1 MSVESNLSVYDTIL
15 QIFAKDVGTIF
26 ITEGE
31 NLVGIVS
38 RKDLLKIAI
47 GKTDINKVPINVIMT
62 RMPNIIYCEEN
73 DEIVEVVKKLI
84 EHQIDSLPV
93 LKIKEVRGKKVYKIV
108 GRVTK
113 TNITKLFLE
122 NFEK

>member
-1 MSVESNLSVYDTIL
+1 
-15 QIFAKDVGTIF
+15 
-26 ITEGE
+26 
-31 NLVGIVS
+31 
-38 RKDLLKIAI
+38 
-47 GKTDINKVPINVIMT
+47 MT

-73 DEIVEVVKKLI
+73 DEIVEKLI

>member
-73 DEIVEVVKKLI
+73 DEIVEVVK
-84 EHQIDSLPV
+84 
-93 LKIKEVRGKKVYKIV
+93 
-108 GRVTK
+108 
-113 TNITKLFLE
+113 N
-122 NFEK
+122 

>member
-1 MSVESNLSVYDTIL
+1 
-15 QIFAKDVGTIF
+15 
-26 ITEGE
+26 
-31 NLVGIVS
+31 
-38 RKDLLKIAI
+38 
-47 GKTDINKVPINVIMT
+47 
-62 RMPNIIYCEEN
+62 MPNIIYCEEN